1 MVTYITDN
9 RQADIGLIK
18 QAGPVT
24 DFHPRE
30 ISDTCVSLFGEERE
44 HKDMKSEEK
53 NQIKTESR

>member
-18 QAGPVT
+18 QAAPVT
-24 DFHPRE
+24 EFLPRE
-30 ISDTCVSLFGEERE
+30 RPDTCVSLFREERE

-53 NQIKTESR
+53 NQMKTGS